1 MSGAEVTT
9 FFLYS
14 HNKLF
19 ETPFQSNSMILR
31 KLRLKNIRSY
41 TEGSIEFPM
50 GSTLLCGDIG
60 SGKSTIMYAIEFA
73 LFGALRGTLPAE
85 SLLRYGENFG
95 FVVLQL
101 DIDGKN
107 IVITRTLKRT
117 NTSIKQDVGSLEIDG
132 THYDL
137 TPTELKARILNL
149 LGYPADLVDKSK
161 SLIFRYTVYTPQ
173 DLMKQILGD
182 DAEFRLN
189 TLRRIFSIDKY
200 KRAQSNAKIAA
211 KHLRDEQKELVG
223 YTADLEEKRRVAQM
237 MQAKGEAIA
246 KKITQ
251 LDMDIQLTITLLE
264 RAKLQSQQSQERA
277 EAITKKR
284 AQQENVQDSL
294 AKLDARVTQMQQHIN
309 TAREEIGVTQ
319 QKVDSLQT
327 PITDIDAFAN
337 EIALLEQDI
346 VKKEQQRMQ
355 AQKEFELHSRQKD
368 EVVLSLKTMQTQH
381 DQLLESLPPID
392 QVATPA
398 LTIDELNTKLS
409 DARTKKEQ
417 LAVDTAKS
425 QQRIDNAT
433 ELTARITSL
442 AQCPTCLQSV
452 SDGHKHTISST
463 HEQTITLAKQ
473 MIETISQS
481 RIAVENSIQTIQL
494 HIVDA
499 QRKEKEKIEIQA
511 RREKLGELS
520 SRIEQSLA
528 KQEEIDERIRG
539 LQEANEAMASD
550 DTAAEREQI
559 TSKKDMLRRAREK
572 RLLEAGLIEKRKQ
585 LEQIE
590 KDILREQETH
600 QATQTLLTNLIT
612 ELAGA
617 REIIAARDNALLRVK
632 EIEAT
637 RQAHAIELAKW
648 RTEKTNIEESLI
660 TTRYEIL
667 QKEHSKD
674 RLIRIGSLQQ
684 WLSEHFVNLMDVMER
699 TMLLAVYHGFN
710 DLFCKWFTLL
720 VDDETISARLDA
732 NFTPHIT
739 QNGHDAIYSNL
750 SGGERTAIC
759 LAFRLALNKVIN
771 DIVSTIRTKD
781 VLLLDEPTDGFS
793 DEQLDRVRDVLD
805 ALGLAQIIVV
815 SHEVKIESF
824 VNHVIRVEK
833 SNHQSRILA

>member
-1 MSGAEVTT
+1 
-9 FFLYS
+9 
-14 HNKLF
+14 
-19 ETPFQSNSMILR
+19 MILR

-41 TEGSIEFPM
+41 TEGTIDFPM

-73 LFGALRGTLPAE
+73 LFGALRGVLPSE

-95 FVVLQL
+95 FVVLQIEL
-101 DIDGKN
+101 DGKN

-117 NTSIKQDVGSLEIDG
+117 NTSIKQDAGSLEIDG
-132 THYDL
+132 VHHDL
-137 TPTELKARILNL
+137 TPIELKARILEL

-182 DAEFRLN
+182 DPEFRLN

-223 YTADLEEKRRVAQM
+223 YTTDLEEKRKVAQM

-246 KKITQ
+246 KKIIQ
-251 LDMDIQLTITLLE
+251 LDTDTQLTITLLE
-264 RAKLQSQQSQERA
+264 QAKLQSQQSQERA
-277 EAITKKR
+277 EAIIKKR
-284 AQQENVQDSL
+284 MQQENLQESL
-294 AKLDARVTQMQQHIN
+294 AKLDARVAQMQQNIN
-309 TAREEIGVTQ
+309 TSREEIGATQ
-319 QKVDSLQT
+319 QKVDSLET

-381 DQLLESLPPID
+381 DQLLESLPPVD
-392 QVATPA
+392 QVAIPA

-417 LAVDTAKS
+417 LVVDTAKS
-425 QQRIDNAT
+425 QQRIDLAT
-433 ELTARITSL
+433 ELTSRITSL
-442 AQCPTCLQSV
+442 SKCPTCLQSV
-452 SDGHKHTISST
+452 TDGHKHTLTST
-463 HEQTITLAKQ
+463 HGQTITLEKQ
-473 MIETISQS
+473 MIKTISQTK
-481 RIAVENSIQTIQL
+481 VEIDNSIQTIAQQIL
-494 HIVDA
+494 DA
-499 QRKEKEKIEIQA
+499 QQKEKEKIEIQA
-511 RREKLGELS
+511 RRDKLGELS
-520 SRIEQSLA
+520 ARIEQALT
-528 KQEEIDERIRG
+528 KQEELEEKIRG
-539 LQEANEAMASD
+539 LQEVNETIATD
-550 DTAAEREQI
+550 DTTAQREQI
-559 TSKKDMLRRAREK
+559 TSKKDMLKRAREK
-572 RLLEAGLIEKRKQ
+572 RLLEAGLTEKRKQ
-585 LEQIE
+585 LEQVE
-590 KDILREQETH
+590 RDVLHEQEAW
-600 QATQTLLTNLIT
+600 QATQTMLTNLTT

-617 REIIAARDNALLRVK
+617 QEIIAARDNAVQRVN
-632 EIEAT
+632 EIKAT
-637 RQAHAIELAKW
+637 HHAHALELTKW
-648 RTEKTNIEESLI
+648 KTEKLNIEEMLI
-660 TTRYEIL
+660 AARYEIL
-667 QKEHSKD
+667 QKDHAKD
-674 RLIRIGSLQQ
+674 RLQRIGSLQQ
-684 WLSEHFVNLMDVMER
+684 WISEHFVNLMDVMER
-699 TMLLAVYHGFN
+699 TMLLVVYHEFN

-720 VDDETISARLDA
+720 VDDDTLSARLDA
-732 NFTPHIT
+732 NFTPYIT

-771 DIVSTIRTKD
+771 DIVSTIRTKE

-805 ALGLAQIIVV
+805 ALGLAQIIIV

-824 VNHVIRVEK
+824 VNHVIRIEK
-833 SNHQSRILA
+833 RNHQSKILV